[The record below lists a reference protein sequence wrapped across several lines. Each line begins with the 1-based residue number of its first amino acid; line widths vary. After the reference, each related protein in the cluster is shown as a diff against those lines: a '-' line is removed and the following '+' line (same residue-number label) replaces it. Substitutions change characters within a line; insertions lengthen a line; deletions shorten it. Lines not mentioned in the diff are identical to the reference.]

1 VKSYSKTVFASA
13 LVLRFQ
19 DASRSSTHDADV
31 NVADKA
37 RCRSLD
43 PNIMDQSIFREPR
56 AATNCWPRYSVLVD
70 DLQEVWWIEEYRLAK
85 AVQRSG
91 KKPGVQV
98 ETELMKCE
106 GKHGCGFCCDKSEN
120 RFGE

>member
-1 VKSYSKTVFASA
+1 
-13 LVLRFQ
+13 
-19 DASRSSTHDADV
+19 
-31 NVADKA
+31 
-37 RCRSLD
+37 
-43 PNIMDQSIFREPR
+43 M
-56 AATNCWPRYSVLVD
+56 
-70 DLQEVWWIEEYRLAK
+70 WWIEEYRLAK
-85 AVQRSG
+85 AVQRLG